1 MFDLLINVFEQALIV
16 FFLYSLTHEHRKN
29 TLVFA
34 FLHFLFSFTLITC
47 INQISIS
54 ESLLFV
60 LFALI
65 SFFYLKITTYLSTGN
80 ALMFAVLPISTITVI
95 NAVSDISVMFFLFP
109 GKSFYEILTRYQ
121 IPFDLAMQLTHAVAF
136 YFIARVL
143 RSHEIQMPEK
153 DWYIAFALVGLSNVM
168 AVCFQTVYFEYASYQ
183 FYLLIGVYSV
193 GLFIIFILV
202 LFNSLYS
209 HIVEESKQ
217 KLEINILQSQIES
230 NEKVLRTREELNRI
244 RHDMKH
250 FILLLKK
257 ENINIQSDEINE
269 TIRQYES
276 VDLSSVPIQ
285 TRIPAINYVL
295 NIKREEAL
303 LKNISFICSINL
315 TKDVQMEDSDLY
327 LLLSNLIDNA
337 IIHIGIKKIIRINMR
352 EVKDMTM
359 IQIINSVDGPTV
371 DVNGNFLNKKQNESH
386 GYGLMTVRLLVQKY
400 HGYFMAEQDGVDIS
414 CTIMLPRSENIILS

>member
-1 MFDLLINVFEQALIV
+1 ML
-16 FFLYSLTHEHRKN
+16 S
-29 TLVFA
+29 
-34 FLHFLFSFTLITC
+34 
-47 INQISIS
+47 SI
-54 ESLLFV
+54 
-60 LFALI
+60 
-65 SFFYLKITTYLSTGN
+65 
-80 ALMFAVLPISTITVI
+80 
-95 NAVSDISVMFFLFP
+95 
-109 GKSFYEILTRYQ
+109 
-121 IPFDLAMQLTHAVAF
+121 H
-136 YFIARVL
+136 
-143 RSHEIQMPEK
+143 
-153 DWYIAFALVGLSNVM
+153 
-168 AVCFQTVYFEYASYQ
+168 
-183 FYLLIGVYSV
+183 
-193 GLFIIFILV
+193 LV

-337 IIHIGIKKIIRINMR
+337 IIHIGIKN
-352 EVKDMTM
+352 D
-359 IQIINSVDGPTV
+359 
-371 DVNGNFLNKKQNESH
+371 
-386 GYGLMTVRLLVQKY
+386 Y
-400 HGYFMAEQDGVDIS
+400 
-414 CTIMLPRSENIILS
+414 